1 MSPLQLPGRIEPRP
15 RAGAAAP
22 VYVALL
28 TLAILGGG
36 LVWLLRPSPSTP
48 PALPTSVQAASPL
61 ESQRRDREAADDGE
75 SHLENARAQLTKAS
89 EQLVRAERALNAL
102 GPSLDRNYLLSE
114 HQRANTASIA
124 CTTARAA
131 IEHALSELRVV
142 TLNRGGL
149 Q

>member
-1 MSPLQLPGRIEPRP
+1 MSSLHLPGQIALRP
-15 RAGAAAP
+15 RDGSTP

-28 TLAILGGG
+28 TVVIIGGG
-36 LVWLLRPSPSTP
+36 LVWLLRSSPAAA
-48 PALPTSVQAASPL
+48 PAVPTSVQPASPT
-61 ESQRRDREAADDGE
+61 ESQPRHREAASDLG

-102 GPSLDRNYLLSE
+102 GPNLDRNYLLAE
-114 HQRANTASIA
+114 HQRANAASIA

-142 TLNRGGL
+142 TPNPGGL
-149 Q
+149 K